1 MWRHKGQIEQ
11 LDQLQKEHGQESV
24 FEGFQIPHL
33 PQSDLNTHIMK
44 TQILYRLPIR
54 VWSATDY
61 ACVINNDWGWV
72 SDCEKY
78 WEFSCAEDMQKFKR
92 ACTR

>member
-1 MWRHKGQIEQ
+1 
-11 LDQLQKEHGQESV
+11 
-24 FEGFQIPHL
+24 
-33 PQSDLNTHIMK
+33 MK